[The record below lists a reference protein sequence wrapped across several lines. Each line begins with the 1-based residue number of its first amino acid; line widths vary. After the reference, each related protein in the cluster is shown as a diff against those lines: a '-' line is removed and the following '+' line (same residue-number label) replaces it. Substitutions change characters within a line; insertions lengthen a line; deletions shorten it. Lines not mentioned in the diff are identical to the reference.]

1 MDMKEKLKI
10 INDGEVHYQHCYDCH
25 HCLYYFNI
33 LVPIK
38 MSSEIEKMSENLN
51 NFSKSWSIIYF
62 TRGKDTKWEKVVRK
76 MVFSGV
82 KERKGVQEEKER
94 KEFILVYS
102 DSVTG
107 DGFLNEDHC
116 YAS

>member
-1 MDMKEKLKI
+1 
-10 INDGEVHYQHCYDCH
+10 
-25 HCLYYFNI
+25 
-33 LVPIK
+33 
-38 MSSEIEKMSENLN
+38 
-51 NFSKSWSIIYF
+51 
-62 TRGKDTKWEKVVRK
+62 